1 MHTKNLIA
9 MLIVFSAALMCSCVS
24 QTQKKLSAEVW
35 KFDSLTNINGYS
47 IEKIGQPK
55 VVTSP
60 FGKAVSFDGDGDR
73 LLVNANPLG
82 DATEFTIEI
91 IFKAN
96 DVFPN
101 NHEPRIFHIESPD
114 NPARR
119 ITLELRLNDK
129 KQWYFDAFI
138 KSEKSQFTLIDPTK
152 VHPVGEWV
160 HAAMTYKD
168 RELVSYVN
176 GKKELTGTVD
186 YLTIPA
192 NAKTSVGARM
202 NQIHWFNGDVFAV
215 SVVKRSLEPQKF
227 LLLACMENKYL
238 VGATD

>member
-1 MHTKNLIA
+1 MKKKNLKIFGAVVSLAFLAACATKNE
-9 MLIVFSAALMCSCVS
+9 
-24 QTQKKLSAEVW
+24 QKIPAELW
-35 KFDSLTNINGYS
+35 AFDSLTTVNGYS
-47 IEKIGQPK
+47 LERMGQPK
-55 VVTSP
+55 LVTSP
-60 FGKAVSFDGDGDR
+60 LGKAVSFDGDGDR

-82 DATEFTIEI
+82 DASEFTVEI

-101 NHEPRIFHIESPD
+101 NQEPRLFHIESPD

-129 KQWYFDAFI
+129 HQWYFDAFI
-138 KSEKSQFTLIDPTK
+138 KTEKSQLTLIDPAK

-160 HAAMTYKD
+160 HAAVTYKAG
-168 RELVSYVN
+168 EFSSYVN
-176 GKKELTGTVD
+176 GKKELTGAVE

-202 NQIHWFNGDVFAV
+202 NQIHWFNGDVLQVSVAKKSLAV
-215 SVVKRSLEPQKF
+215 SDFV
-227 LLLACMENKYL
+227 LLKKLGL
-238 VGATD
+238 

>member
-1 MHTKNLIA
+1 MQAKNLIA
-9 MLIVFSAALMCSCVS
+9 IAAVFVVMFLYGCSS
-24 QTQKKLSAEVW
+24 SGPLKRGSELWT
-35 KFDSLTNINGYS
+35 FDSLTNINGYS
-47 IEKIGQPK
+47 VEKMGQPNL
-55 VVTSP
+55 VASP

-82 DATEFTIEI
+82 DASEFTVEI

-96 DVFPN
+96 DVFPK
-101 NHEPRIFHIESPD
+101 NHEPRVLHIESPD

-138 KSEKSQFTLIDPTK
+138 KSEKSNFTLIDPTK

-160 HAAMTYKD
+160 HAAITYKD
-168 RELVSYVN
+168 RQFVSYVN
-176 GKKELTGTVD
+176 GKKELSGEVD
-186 YLTIPA
+186 YLTIPS

-202 NQIHWFNGDVFAV
+202 NQIHWFNGDVLQVRVAKKLLQP
-215 SVVKRSLEPQKF
+215 SDF
-227 LLLACMENKYL
+227 LLLSKLKQN
-238 VGATD
+238 

>member
-1 MHTKNLIA
+1 MFNKPLRVVVTVFIAAIVCGCTTPQVTNLQA
-9 MLIVFSAALMCSCVS
+9 D
-24 QTQKKLSAEVW
+24 VW
-35 KFDSLTNINGYS
+35 SFDSLSNIKGNAV
-47 IEKIGQPK
+47 EQLGQPK
-55 VVTSP
+55 IVDTP
-60 FGKAVSFDGDGDR
+60 LGKAVSFDGDGDR

-96 DVFPN
+96 DVFPK
-101 NHEPRIFHIESPD
+101 NHEPRVFHIESPD

-119 ITLELRLNDK
+119 ITIELRLNDK

-160 HAAMTYKD
+160 HAAMTYKN
-168 RELVSYVN
+168 REFVSYVN
-176 GKKELTGTVD
+176 GKKELTGEVD

-192 NAKTSVGARM
+192 SAKTSVGARM
-202 NQIHWFNGDVFAV
+202 NQIHWFNGDVLQV
-215 SVVKRSLEPQKF
+215 RVTKKLLKPNEF
-227 LLLACMENKYL
+227 LLLDKL
-238 VGATD
+238 KKK

>member
-1 MHTKNLIA
+1 MHTKNLMA
-9 MLIVFSAALMCSCVS
+9 MAAVIFAVLLYSCTS
-24 QTQKKLSAEVW
+24 QGSKKLQAEVW
-35 KFDSLTNINGYS
+35 PFDSLSNINGYS
-47 IEKIGQPK
+47 VEQMGQPK

-60 FGKAVSFDGDGDR
+60 YGKAVSFDGDGDR

-91 IFKAN
+91 MFKAN
-96 DVFPN
+96 DVFPK
-101 NHEPRIFHIESPD
+101 NHEPRVFHIESPD

-119 ITLELRLNDK
+119 ITIELRLNDK

-138 KSEKSQFTLIDPTK
+138 KSEKSQFTLIDPAK
-152 VHPVGEWV
+152 VHPVGEWA

-168 RELVSYVN
+168 RQFVSYVN
-176 GKKELTGTVD
+176 GKKELSGEVD

-202 NQIHWFNGDVFAV
+202 NQIHWFNGEVLQV
-215 SVVKRSLEPQKF
+215 SISKKALKPGAF
-227 LLLACMENKYL
+227 LLLSNL
-238 VGATD
+238 TDIKR